1 MIERFMKRKNT
12 MAKGFLLLVFT
23 GLFGS
28 VFPDSYHNIT
38 TLVGEKAAGIG
49 GAYTAI
55 SDDPSGMF
63 YNPAGIAFAPDNFVS
78 ISANTYGET
87 KKQYQ
92 NVFGKGADY
101 VRTSRGFNPNFIGT
115 IKEIGGI
122 RTGFSVLSPVSE
134 RFDQSDQFPYPQTRA
149 NLARFKVDYTEDN
162 QTYLFGL
169 SAAKAINDQLSIG
182 ITLFGFN
189 ETTRII
195 SSQLVEG
202 KTGTFSNTNVQDRRK
217 TVGLTPVLGLQY
229 MVLPKVSLGLS
240 MRRSIVTG
248 GSRSVSGFSS
258 NSNSGSITK
267 TTTFHNSQQRS
278 AQISDGLIF
287 IGPPSSSK
295 IPEVNE
301 FRTGIAYFASPALL
315 LSLDTIF
322 TERYKKNL
330 NRNSYELSTG
340 TVIFRDSQDPEMDRQ
355 ATLNFAT
362 GLEFFPV
369 PTLSLRLGLYT
380 NKANSK
386 KIDWGRSAV
395 DVYLRE
401 TGNSNIAVG
410 SNSIYSPEAL
420 QAKVRFEHVNVQGY
434 TMGFG
439 WETAKSSI
447 SLTYLY
453 EYGRGGS
460 QIDTSQ
466 LPQTMI
472 YRNQSIYLVASS
484 HQ

>member
-1 MIERFMKRKNT
+1 MKKKDTIAR
-12 MAKGFLLLVFT
+12 GFLLLLFV
-23 GLFGS
+23 GLSGS

-92 NVFGKGADY
+92 NVFGKSADY

-115 IKEIGGI
+115 IKEIAGI

-134 RFDQSDQFPYPQTRA
+134 RFDQSDQFPYPQTRP
-149 NLARFKVDYTEDN
+149 NLSRFKVDYTEDN

-169 SAAKAINDQLSIG
+169 SAAKTLSDKLSVG

-195 SSQLVEG
+195 SSQLVEAKSG
-202 KTGTFSNTNVQDRRK
+202 DFLSANVQDRRK
-217 TVGLTPVLGLQY
+217 TVGLTPVFGLQY
-229 MVLPKVSLGLS
+229 MVAPKVSLGFS
-240 MRRSIVTG
+240 ARRSVVTG

-258 NSNSGSITK
+258 SNKSGSIVG
-267 TTTFHNSQQRS
+267 TTTFHNSQKRS
-278 AQISDGLIF
+278 AQISDGYIF
-287 IGPPSSSK
+287 IGPPSSGK

-301 FRTGIAYFASPALL
+301 FRTGLAYFASPSLL
-315 LSLDTIF
+315 LSFDTIF
-322 TERYKKNL
+322 TDGYKKTL
-330 NRNSYELSTG
+330 SRNSYELKTG
-340 TVIFRDSQDPEMDRQ
+340 TTILRDSQDPEMDRQ

-362 GLEFFPV
+362 GLEFFPI
-369 PTLSLRLGLYT
+369 PTLSLRMGFYT

-386 KIDWGRSAV
+386 NINWGRSAV
-395 DVYLRE
+395 DLYLRE
-401 TGNSNIAVG
+401 IGQNNVQVTDTMLYA
-410 SNSIYSPEAL
+410 PESL

-434 TMGFG
+434 TLGFG

-460 QIDTSQ
+460 QIDNSQ